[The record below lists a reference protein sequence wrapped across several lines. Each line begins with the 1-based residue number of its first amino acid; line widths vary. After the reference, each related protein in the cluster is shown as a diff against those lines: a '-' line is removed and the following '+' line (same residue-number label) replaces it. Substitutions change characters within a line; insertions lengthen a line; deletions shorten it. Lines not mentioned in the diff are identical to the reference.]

1 MSITQLIS
9 LLILVGGLAI
19 FTIQNL
25 SPSLPLIFLG
35 NQLPTLPFSVWILI
49 AIAAGILTYLII
61 HNLFQVYPQTVKPSP
76 RSKTSPDPASKP
88 PLDPANSSSWG
99 YTPEPVEPPPES
111 VYTAYNSVSPVSNS
125 EPERGGLEARRSSF
139 APDDDWET
147 EIKPFNPSWEA
158 EDLTETSPSTE
169 VSNSSYSYGYRDSSN
184 TGVGKI
190 ETVYDADYRIIT
202 PPPKTK
208 IQDDIQPQNQ
218 TNNDDEDWGLEEDDH
233 DQPYQK

>member
-35 NQLPTLPFSVWILI
+35 NQLPTLPISVWILI

-61 HNLFQVYPQTVKPSP
+61 HNLFQINHQKVKPFSP
-76 RSKTSPDPASKP
+76 SKTSPETVAKP
-88 PLDPANSSSWG
+88 PLDPVNQSSWG
-99 YTPEPVEPPPES
+99 YTPEPVEPTPEA
-111 VYTAYNSVSPVSNS
+111 VYTAHSSVSPS
-125 EPERGGLEARRSSF
+125 EPEPRRSRF
-139 APDDDWET
+139 ADDDDWEKEVKT
-147 EIKPFNPSWEA
+147 FVPALEREGS
-158 EDLTETSPSTE
+158 ETPEKSPQTATDSD
-169 VSNSSYSYGYRDSSN
+169 SSYAYSYEDRDSSS
-184 TGVGKI
+184 TGVGKV

-208 IQDDIQPQNQ
+208 IQDDIKPQSH
-218 TNNDDEDWGLEEDDH
+218 NNYDQEDWGLEDEE
-233 DQPYQK
+233 DQPNFP